1 MALLLLFR
9 WISYI
14 FLLIVSAYFVG
25 LLLLL
30 YYFTSCVQTGDEEL
44 QFSCLHM
51 KVLHIFSD
59 ILEELRHPQVAAK
72 CSVGLIIF
80 LQCPVHGQGGTWKAR
95 TSQVASLGACDKY
108 VNQTFAMDSTLQISV
123 STQSTTSYS
132 HLQKCSQKK
141 L

>member
-1 MALLLLFR
+1 MMTGTGLTDTGALSTSVCQVPIHLTFEALLLLFL

-30 YYFTSCVQTGDEEL
+30 YYFTSCVQTGDEDL

-51 KVLHIFSD
+51 KVLHISSD

-80 LQCPVHGQGGTWKAR
+80 L
-95 TSQVASLGACDKY
+95 
-108 VNQTFAMDSTLQISV
+108 
-123 STQSTTSYS
+123 
-132 HLQKCSQKK
+132 
-141 L
+141 